1 MPTVIGYQEFVS
13 LPAWGIDR
21 LLVKSDSGAR
31 SSALDAK
38 HIEELP
44 GDRVRFE
51 VVLSRTDRDRTLTIE
66 APIVRR
72 TKIRP
77 SHGETQHRLIVA
89 ADLAVGG
96 VTKTIEVSLV
106 SRQRMICRMLL
117 GRTALADDFLVDCGS
132 RFLLSERRIK
142 RAKTKR
148 PAPPAG

>member
-1 MPTVIGYQEFVS
+1 MRPAVIGYQEFVS
-13 LPAWGIDR
+13 LPAFGIDR

-51 VVLSRTDRDRTLTIE
+51 VVLSRKDRERTVTVE
-66 APIVRR
+66 ADVVRR

-89 ADLAVGG
+89 TELVVGD
-96 VTKTIEVSLV
+96 VHKTIEVSLV
-106 SRQRMICRMLL
+106 SRKRMICRMLL
-117 GRTALADDFLVDCGS
+117 GRTALADDFLVDCGG
-132 RFLLSERRIK
+132 RFLLSERRPK
-142 RAKTKR
+142 RGKKKPDA
-148 PAPPAG
+148 

>member
-13 LPAWGIDR
+13 LPAWGVDR

-51 VVLSRTDRDRTLTIE
+51 LVLSRTDRDRTLTIE

-77 SHGETQHRLIVA
+77 SHGETQNRLIVA
-89 ADLAVGG
+89 AELAVGEIH
-96 VTKTIEVSLV
+96 KTIEVSLV
-106 SRQRMICRMLL
+106 SRKRMICRMLL
-117 GRTALADDFLVDCGS
+117 GRTALADDFLVDCGG
-132 RFLLSERRIK
+132 RFLLSERRPK
-142 RAKTKR
+142 RKPKKTK
-148 PAPPAG
+148 PAPGG